1 MSDLVNN
8 LTSIHKDALKE
19 IGNIG
24 AGNAATAFAQFLDTQ
39 IDMTVPSADIVPIE
53 EVPEV
58 TGGIEQSVVSVL
70 LKVMGET
77 PGNILLIISEA
88 STKNLLEKI
97 LFKEINIDE
106 INEVEISA
114 VMEIANIL
122 SGSYLNAINQ
132 MTGLNLFQSV
142 PAFSHDMAGAILS
155 SSMISISMESDFA
168 LLIETQFM
176 YGNDEI
182 EGYFFFIPNPG
193 SLEKILNSL
202 GLDTK

>member
-1 MSDLVNN
+1 MTDLVNH
-8 LTSIHKDALKE
+8 LSSIHKDALKE

-24 AGNAATAFAQFLDTQ
+24 AGNAATAFAQFLDTR
-39 IDMTVPSADIVPIE
+39 IHMTVPSVRIIPLE

-58 TGGIEQSVVSVL
+58 TGGVDKQVISVL

-77 PGNILLIISEA
+77 PGSILLVFSEY
-88 STKNLLEKI
+88 STENLLEMI
-97 LFKEINIDE
+97 LDKDINMQEIE
-106 INEVEISA
+106 EVEISA
-114 VMEIANIL
+114 IKEIGNIL

-142 PAFSHDMAGAILS
+142 PAFAFDMAGAILS
-155 SSMISISMESDFA
+155 YSMLSIAENDFT

-176 YGNDEI
+176 NGEDEI
-182 EGYFFFIPNPG
+182 EGFFFFIPNPG

-202 GLDTK
+202 GLETK